1 MSETPTRASGRGR
14 HMAKGTKM
22 KTVILEDNEVMTL
35 EEVAA
40 KLHEMYGWATH
51 ETYAKEGEIRFTERN
66 GRHFCLRTSG
76 FVYAVVNG
84 KVSENEDGER
94 EINFGEDFDLVN
106 YIWAKNEDGN
116 TVLVN
121 N

>member
-1 MSETPTRASGRGR
+1 
-14 HMAKGTKM
+14 M
-22 KTVILEDNEVMTL
+22 KTVVFEDNEVMTL

-40 KLHEMYGWATH
+40 KLHEMYKWATH
-51 ETYAKEGEIRFTERN
+51 ETCAKEGAIRFTERD
-66 GRHFCLRTSG
+66 GRHFCLRTSR
-76 FVYAVVNG
+76 FVYEIVNG
-84 KVSENEDGER
+84 KESEKEDGER

-106 YIWAKNEDGN
+106 YIWAKDEDGN

>member
-1 MSETPTRASGRGR
+1 
-14 HMAKGTKM
+14 M
-22 KTVILEDNEVMTL
+22 KTAVFEDNDVMTL

-40 KLHEMYGWATH
+40 KLHGMYGWATH
-51 ETYAKEGEIRFTERN
+51 ETNAKEGAIRFTERD

-76 FVYAVVNG
+76 FVYEIVNG
-84 KVSENEDGER
+84 KESEKEDGER

-106 YIWAKNEDGN
+106 YIWAKDAEGN
-116 TVLVN
+116 AVLVN

>member
-1 MSETPTRASGRGR
+1 
-14 HMAKGTKM
+14 MAKGTKM

-35 EEVAA
+35 DEVAA

-51 ETYAKEGEIRFTERN
+51 ETYAKEGEIRFTERD

-76 FVYAVVNG
+76 FIYEIVNG
-84 KVSENEDGER
+84 KESGKEDGER
-94 EINFGEDFDLVN
+94 EIDFGEDFDLVN
-106 YIWAKNEDGN
+106 YIWAKDEDGN

>member
-1 MSETPTRASGRGR
+1 
-14 HMAKGTKM
+14 M

-40 KLHEMYGWATH
+40 KLHGMYKWATH
-51 ETYAKEGEIRFTERN
+51 ETCAKEGVIRFTERD
-66 GRHFCLRTSG
+66 GRRFCLRTSG
-76 FVYAVVNG
+76 FVYEVVNG

-106 YIWAKNEDGN
+106 YIWAKDGEGN
-116 TVLVN
+116 TVLIN

>member
-35 EEVAA
+35 DEVAA

-106 YIWAKNEDGN
+106 YIWAKDEDGN